1 MAENKNNETSPK
13 DNLDVNQL
21 VNQLFS
27 EIMSGQ
33 SDALPPGSMAYNI
46 KIKIEG
52 NAISVSGLP
61 GEKDIVD
68 HKIKSQ
74 EREPLID
81 VIDKKSEVTMIAE
94 LPGASKESINLI
106 SDGQHIE
113 ISAKASSGDYKKK
126 ISIASNVDPKKAKAS
141 YRNGVLEVSIK
152 KSDKYKGKAVKIEVV

>member
-1 MAENKNNETSPK
+1 MAENKNNAASPK
-13 DNLDVNQL
+13 DNVDVNQL
-21 VNQLFS
+21 VNQLFN

-33 SDALPPGSMAYNI
+33 SDILPPGSMAYNI

-52 NAISVSGLP
+52 NAISVSGIP
-61 GEKDIVD
+61 TEKDVAS
-68 HKIKSQ
+68 HKIDAK

-81 VIDKKSEVTMIAE
+81 LIDKKSEVTIIAE

-106 SDGQHIE
+106 SDAQHIE
-113 ISAKASSGDYKKK
+113 ISAKASMGEYKKK
-126 ISIASNVDPKKAKAS
+126 IHIASNVDPKRAKAS